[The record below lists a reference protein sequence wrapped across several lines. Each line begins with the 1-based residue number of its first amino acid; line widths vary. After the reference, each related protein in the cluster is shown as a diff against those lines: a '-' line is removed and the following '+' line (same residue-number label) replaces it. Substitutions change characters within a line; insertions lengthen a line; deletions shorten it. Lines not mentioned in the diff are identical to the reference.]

1 MVQLHNFFFFIT
13 SMVVPR
19 GTAAPVLLKWFVSRD
34 VPTGA
39 PSSNGTII
47 PIPIPSF
54 PLLVYLHSRKFIR
67 PTDGAKS
74 GVLVRASRPILLP
87 DIIGRSSSE
96 TRERNASFRFVPVLN
111 FLLLQSKGDF
121 SYLESFCGVFR
132 LLLFR
137 TFFFLPRDRSAKRE
151 RARRRKGQTLRPNGN
166 EQRRNDKM
174 RCPGHP
180 HLERRID
187 GFGPVAFPVPPSSG
201 GPCVGGAPPSIGL
214 EALALP
220 TSRQLM
226 AVGHDYYQ
234 KAPIKI
240 HISHGGVCICMLG
253 VLLSNTKKI
262 EFTQRLPLGSE
273 LYMEKERCSLR
284 GLDHLHGPTFHSICG
299 NFMIYKPSLTN
310 DRLMLKDEHDESLR
324 ADLLPINFP
333 ASYEN
338 GKLEHF
344 LHRWMKN
351 LEHKNFW
358 LTMFLE
364 NRNFRETTS
373 TTEVAIHTNPFTDL
387 YASIG
392 TSSSRTCGWYTTI
405 MKLPF
410 IFFIWI
416 GFMLASLGGSRSL
429 LRQLQKDKLRWN
441 RESSVEL
448 IIA

>member
-1 MVQLHNFFFFIT
+1 MVQLQNFFFFIT

-67 PTDGAKS
+67 STDGAKS

-96 TRERNASFRFVPVLN
+96 TETGARKALFRFVPVIS
-111 FLLLQSKGDF
+111 FLIIESKGDF
-121 SYLESFCGVFR
+121 SYLESFCGVLR
-132 LLLFR
+132 LLFFR
-137 TFFFLPRDRSAKRE
+137 TFFSLPRDRSAKRE

-166 EQRRNDKM
+166 EQGRNDKM
-174 RCPGHP
+174 RCRPRHP
-180 HLERRID
+180 HLERRVED
-187 GFGPVAFPVPPSSG
+187 LWPVAFPVPPSSG
-201 GPCVGGAPPSIGL
+201 GACVGGAPPEIGL
-214 EALALP
+214 EALTLP

-234 KAPIKI
+234 KAPMKMN
-240 HISHGGVCICMLG
+240 ISHGGVCIFMLG

-262 EFTQRLPLGSE
+262 QFTQRLPLGSE
-273 LYMEKERCSLR
+273 LHMGKERCCLR
-284 GLDHLHGPTFHSICG
+284 GLDHLHGPTSHSICG
-299 NFMIYKPSLTN
+299 NLTIYKPSLTN
-310 DRLMLKDEHDESLR
+310 DRIMFEHDESLR
-324 ADLLPINFP
+324 ADLLPIHFP
-333 ASYEN
+333 ASYDN

-351 LEHKNFW
+351 REHKNFW
-358 LTMFLE
+358 FPMFPE
-364 NRNFRETTS
+364 KRYFRETTS
-373 TTEVAIHTNPFTDL
+373 TTEVAIHTNLFTDL

-392 TSSSRTCGWYTTI
+392 TGSSRTGGWYTTI

-410 IFFIWI
+410 LFLIRI
-416 GFMLASLGGSRSL
+416 GFLLASLGGSRSL
-429 LRQLQKDKLRWN
+429 LRQLQKEKLRWN
-441 RESSVEL
+441 R
-448 IIA
+448 

>member
-13 SMVVPR
+13 FMVVPR

-67 PTDGAKS
+67 STDGAKS
-74 GVLVRASRPILLP
+74 GVLVRANRPILLP

-96 TRERNASFRFVPVLN
+96 TRARNALFRFVPVLH
-111 FLLLQSKGDF
+111 FLLLESKVDF
-121 SYLESFCGVFR
+121 SYLESFCGVLC
-132 LLLFR
+132 LLFFR
-137 TFFFLPRDRSAKRE
+137 TFFFLARDRSAKRE
-151 RARRRKGQTLRPNGN
+151 RTRRRKGQINGN

-174 RCPGHP
+174 RCP
-180 HLERRID
+180 
-187 GFGPVAFPVPPSSG
+187 VPPSSG
-201 GPCVGGAPPSIGL
+201 GACVGGAPPEIGL
-214 EALALP
+214 EAFTLP

-240 HISHGGVCICMLG
+240 NISHGGVCIFMLG

-262 EFTQRLPLGSE
+262 LFTQRLPLGSE
-273 LYMEKERCSLR
+273 LHMGKERCCLR
-284 GLDHLHGPTFHSICG
+284 GLDHLHGPTSHSICG
-299 NFMIYKPSLTN
+299 NLMIYKPSLTN
-310 DRLMLKDEHDESLR
+310 DRLMFEHDKSFR
-324 ADLLPINFP
+324 ADLLPIYFP

-351 LEHKNFW
+351 HEHNNFW
-358 LTMFLE
+358 LTMFPE
-364 NRNFRETTS
+364 KRYFRETTS
-373 TTEVAIHTNPFTDL
+373 TTEVAIHTNLFTDL

-392 TSSSRTCGWYTTI
+392 TGSSRTGGWYTTI

-410 IFFIWI
+410 IFFIRI

-429 LRQLQKDKLRWN
+429 LHQLQKDKLRWN
-441 RESSVEL
+441 
-448 IIA
+448 